1 MANTTNNKLESV
13 ILRNYPKVVF
23 FYPLFVLSVVL
34 WIFELNSPEELPWIG
49 FIWMVVFFINLFTI
63 AFDVSSTKFFIFLL
77 IVIVVALILIFAIF
91 PYYVLPNFSIVESS
105 IKMSAEFYL
114 AIIIILII
122 VFLTALIS
130 ARFDY
135 WKIERNEA
143 YHKKGIFTTAERYP
157 VKGLRILKKLPDIF
171 ELGLLGAGSITLN
184 FGNNQIFHLNSI
196 LMVNKK
202 SRRLDKL
209 LSELEIDIT

>member
-1 MANTTNNKLESV
+1 MENTNSKKFESV

-34 WIFELNSPEELPWIG
+34 WILELNTPEEIPWIG
-49 FIWMVVFFINLFTI
+49 FVWMTVFFINLFTI
-63 AFDVSSTKFFIFLL
+63 AFDISSTKFFIFLL
-77 IVIVVALILIFAIF
+77 IVLVLVLILIFAIL
-91 PYYVLPNFSIVESS
+91 PYIVLPDFSTIELH
-105 IKMSAEFYL
+105 IRMTAEFYL
-114 AIIIILII
+114 AIVIILII
-122 VFLTALIS
+122 VFITALIS

-143 YHKKGIFTTAERYP
+143 YHKRGIFATAERYP
-157 VKGLRILKKLPDIF
+157 SKGLRILKKLPDIF
-171 ELGLLGAGSITLN
+171 ELALLGAGSITLN
-184 FGNNQIFHLNSI
+184 FGDNQIFHLDTI

-202 SRRLDKL
+202 SRRLDNL